1 MIQSWTALIGTGT
14 GSSCLTLTLNRR
26 HIITTTTEPAPP
38 SSSCSSIRFRV
49 RSRSWRSD
57 DYEDQGQQQQQEEQE
72 EADHYAVLG
81 VPRGATRAQIKQAYR
96 LLALKHHPDVSP
108 QPSTSPHLFLS
119 ISAAYHVLSNEDT
132 RAQYDLRT
140 QYFRKNNT
148 SSKHP
153 TMSPKDNYYGYPD
166 PIRYYRWTNFKKR
179 MRRQKY
185 STQYPYEEAVEQEKT
200 LHENR
205 ETFSGVLRYSFLALL
220 LEKAVGQFVALTLC
234 ALLPLFDNELDNG
247 YKLGYLVSWL
257 LGGRAGVILMLFVR
271 FASWLCGKSN
281 SGRLVLVVL
290 AMWVGV
296 SLARFAPLPQGAI
309 LALLYMS
316 MKLHDDLR

>member
-1 MIQSWTALIGTGT
+1 MIQLWSWRALTGT
-14 GSSCLTLTLNRR
+14 GSSCLNRR
-26 HIITTTTEPAPP
+26 RIITITTTEPAAAAP
-38 SSSCSSIRFRV
+38 SSSSIRFRI
-49 RSRSWRSD
+49 RSRSWRSE
-57 DYEDQGQQQQQEEQE
+57 DYEEQEESESE

-108 QPSTSPHLFLS
+108 QPQPQPTSQSPHLFLS

-140 QYFRKNNT
+140 QYLRKTNT

-153 TMSPKDNYYGYPD
+153 TMSPKDDYYSYPD

-179 MRRQKY
+179 MGRQKY
-185 STQYPYEEAVEQEKT
+185 SAQNLYEEAVEQDKT
-200 LHENR
+200 LHENQ
-205 ETFSGVLRYSFLALL
+205 ETFSGVLRFSFFALFL
-220 LEKAVGQFVALTLC
+220 VKTVGQFVALTLC
-234 ALLPLFDNELDNG
+234 ALLPLFDDELDNG

-281 SGRLVLVVL
+281 SGRLLLVVL

-309 LALLYMS
+309 LAMLYMS
-316 MKLHDDLR
+316 MKLHDDLK